1 MVKVTIKFYA
11 TIREKIKTD
20 HIELEADTFR
30 KVIEILIK
38 MYPLL
43 EEEIIDDEFK
53 LKDRYVYLV
62 NGRNIVFLNGLDT
75 KLKDGDKLAIFPPI
89 AGG

>member
-1 MVKVTIKFYA
+1 MAKVTVKFYA
-11 TIREKIKTD
+11 TIREKVKTD
-20 HIELEADTFR
+20 HIELEADTFK

-38 MYPLL
+38 LHPLL
-43 EEEIIDDEFK
+43 KEEIIDDDFK

-62 NGRNIVFLNGLDT
+62 NGRNIVFLNGLDS
-75 KLKDGDKLAIFPPI
+75 KLKDGDKLAIFPPV

>member
-1 MVKVTIKFYA
+1 MSKITVKFYA
-11 TIREKIKTD
+11 TLREKIKTD
-20 HIELEADTFR
+20 YVGFKADTFMS
-30 KVIEILIK
+30 VIKILIK

-43 EEEIIDDEFK
+43 EEELLDEDFK

-62 NGRNIVFLNGLDT
+62 NGRNIVFLKGIDT
-75 KLKDGDKLAIFPPI
+75 PLKDGDGIAILSPV

>member
-1 MVKVTIKFYA
+1 MAKVTVKFYA
-11 TIREKIKTD
+11 TMREKVKTD

-30 KVIEILIK
+30 KAIEILIK
-38 MYPLL
+38 MHPLL
-43 EEEIIDDEFK
+43 KEEIIDDDFE

-62 NGRNIVFLNGLDT
+62 NGRNIVFLKGLDS
-75 KLKDGDKLAIFPPI
+75 KLKDGDKLAIFPPV

>member
-1 MVKVTIKFYA
+1 MAKITVKFYA
-11 TIREKIKTD
+11 TLREKIKTD
-20 HIELEADTFR
+20 YVELKADTFMNTI
-30 KVIEILIK
+30 KILVK

-43 EEEIIDDEFK
+43 KEELLDEDFK

-62 NGRNIVFLNGLDT
+62 NGRNIVFLKGIDT
-75 KLKDGDKLAIFPPI
+75 LLKDEDGIAILSPV